1 MQKATSRAQVASVIH
16 YFEDC
21 DGTRELAPNCAQI
34 VLTCMYLARIGRPD
48 LLWPFNKLERS
59 VTKWN
64 EDCDKKLARSTSYIN
79 QTKIQ
84 DSTGFVGDK
93 NSRLQNLDLSRTLL
107 LLKTW
112 KIPNQLKPVYLCSNF
127 LDVQATNSR
136 VPHECRVRKSSFGR
150 GVETAR
156 GIPTSQF
163 WGCVLETFS
172 RSSTKGKLKSQ
183 SSERHSHFHSVD
195 HVSFEMTDHVPSYI
209 PDSSFPARTYIFKD
223 NGTVIPLAS
232 R

>member
-21 DGTRELAPNCAQI
+21 DGTRPICAQI
-34 VLTCMYLARIGRPD
+34 VQTCMYLARIGRPD
-48 LLWPFNKLERS
+48 LLWPFNKLARS

-64 EDCDKKLARSTSYIN
+64 EDCVKKLARSTSYIN

-84 DSTGFVGDK
+84 DSTGFVGDT
-93 NSRLQNLDLSRTLL
+93 NSRLQNLDLFRTLL

-112 KIPNQLKPVYLCSNF
+112 KIPNQLKPRYLCSYF

-136 VPHECRVRKSSFGR
+136 VPHECRIRRSSFGR
-150 GVETAR
+150 WVETAR
-156 GIPTSQF
+156 CMQF
-163 WGCVLETFS
+163 WDCVLETFS

-195 HVSFEMTDHVPSYI
+195 HVSYEMTDHVPSYI

-223 NGTVIPLAS
+223 NETVIPLAS